1 MRRAG
6 VCCTLSQQAEKRGRD
21 IWGAELGEYPFKVIV
36 EHWQDIA
43 GGLLVTIEVSLL
55 AMILSI
61 VLGLA
66 LGVARVLPSRPVRA
80 FAGAYVEFFRNVPPL
95 VHLFFFYFGLPRLGV
110 VMSPLACGVLGLAMY
125 HAGYVAE
132 ILRAGIEIVGRNQME
147 AGRALGFSFLGAM
160 RHAILPQAVWV
171 VLPPLGNLY
180 VSLFKTS
187 ALVATI
193 GVGDLMYEAEILHE
207 RTFRTFEVFAFAGL
221 VYIALSM
228 SLGAA
233 LHALEGYTQ
242 ARRAGRV
249 A

>member
-1 MRRAG
+1 M
-6 VCCTLSQQAEKRGRD
+6 
-21 IWGAELGEYPFKVIV
+21 GEYPFKVIV
-36 EHWQDIA
+36 EHWEDIA
-43 GGLLVTIEVSLL
+43 YGLVVTIEVSLL

-61 VLGLA
+61 TLGVI
-66 LGVARVLPSRPVRA
+66 LGVARVLPSRPVRTC
-80 FAGAYVEFFRNVPPL
+80 AGAYVEFFRNIPPL
-95 VHLFFFYFGLPRLGV
+95 VHLFFFFFGLPRLGI
-110 VMSPLACGVLGLAMY
+110 VMSPLMCGVLGLAMY

-160 RHAILPQAVWV
+160 RHAVLPQAVWV

-193 GVGDLMYEAEILHE
+193 GVTDLMYEAEILHE

-233 LHALEGYTQ
+233 LHALEEYTH
-242 ARRAGRV
+242 ARRVGRV

>member
-1 MRRAG
+1 M
-6 VCCTLSQQAEKRGRD
+6 
-21 IWGAELGEYPFKVIV
+21 GAELSEYPFKVIV
-36 EHWQDIA
+36 EHWGDIVS
-43 GGLLVTIEVSLL
+43 GLVVTIEVSLL
-55 AMILSI
+55 AMVLSI
-61 VLGLA
+61 TLGVI

-80 FAGAYVEFFRNVPPL
+80 FAGAYVEFFRNIPPL

-110 VMSPLACGVLGLAMY
+110 VMSPLMCGVLGLAMY

-160 RHAILPQAVWV
+160 RHAILPQAFWV

-193 GVGDLMYEAEILHE
+193 GVADLMYEAEILHE
-207 RTFRTFEVFAFAGL
+207 RTFRTVEVFAFAGL

-228 SLGAA
+228 SFSAA

>member
-1 MRRAG
+1 
-6 VCCTLSQQAEKRGRD
+6 
-21 IWGAELGEYPFKVIV
+21 LGEYPFKVIV
-36 EHWQDIA
+36 EHWEDIA
-43 GGLLVTIEVSLL
+43 YGLVVTIEVSLL

-61 VLGLA
+61 TLGVI
-66 LGVARVLPSRPVRA
+66 LGVARVLPSRPVRVC
-80 FAGAYVEFFRNVPPL
+80 AGAYVEFFRNIPPL
-95 VHLFFFYFGLPRLGV
+95 VHLFFFFFGLPRLGI
-110 VMSPLACGVLGLAMY
+110 VMSPLMCGVLGLAMY

-147 AGRALGFSFLGAM
+147 AGRALGFSFFGAM
-160 RHAILPQAVWV
+160 RHAVLPQAVWV

-193 GVGDLMYEAEILHE
+193 GVTDLMYEAEILHE
-207 RTFRTFEVFAFAGL
+207 RTFRTFEVFAFVGL

-228 SLGAA
+228 LLGAA
-233 LHALEGYTQ
+233 LHALEEYTH
-242 ARRAGRV
+242 ARRVGRV

>member
-1 MRRAG
+1 MN
-6 VCCTLSQQAEKRGRD
+6 D
-21 IWGAELGEYPFKVIV
+21 YPFKVIV
-36 EHWQDIA
+36 DHWQDFLH
-43 GGLLVTIEVSLL
+43 GFLVTIEISLL

-61 VLGLA
+61 VLGVVF
-66 LGVARVLPSRPVRA
+66 GIARVLPSRMVRTL
-80 FAGAYVEFFRNVPPL
+80 AGAYVEFFRNIPPL
-95 VHLFFFYFGLPRLGV
+95 VHLFFFFFGLPRLGI
-110 VMSPLACGVLGLAMY
+110 VMSPELCGILGLAMY

-147 AGRALGFSFLGAM
+147 AGRALGFSYLGTM
-160 RHAILPQAVWV
+160 RYAILPQAFWV

-193 GVGDLMYEAEILHE
+193 GVSDLMYVAEIQHE

-221 VYIALSM
+221 VYVTLSM
-228 SLGAA
+228 SFGAG
-233 LHALEGYTQ
+233 LHALERYST
-242 ARRAGRV
+242 RRVGRV